1 MSSSEFL
8 PISMPNS
15 SAIPLEDC
23 KYRWCGKFTSPNAD
37 WIHMSRNLL
46 DYELMVVTEG
56 TLYIGNHEQDFCVT
70 EGEYLLMAPTVFQ
83 HGTQSSHCVFYW
95 VHFDFKDPISEPFV
109 TSESS
114 HPNLLPIYGK
124 LPSLDRIKIMMKQLQ
139 DSDRRYHN
147 GQLNDALCSAILAEI
162 YCQTISNSLTSFVSA
177 DGHEHLSKEQLLEEI
192 ATYIQWHVQENLL
205 VSQIADYFGY
215 NEKYLTTL
223 FKKHHGISL
232 KQYQLQTKMEHAK
245 ASLSETN
252 LSVSHIAY
260 SLGFADAHN
269 FSNAFH
275 KVTGLSPSEYRA
287 TYSKQNIFQV

>member
-1 MSSSEFL
+1 MGSIETTAKLQSILDVRSFCEC
-8 PISMPNS
+8 N
-15 SAIPLEDC
+15 
-23 KYRWCGKFTSPNAD
+23 YRWCGKFTSPSEE
-37 WIHMSRNLL
+37 WIHMSRNLM

-56 TLYIGNHEQDFCVT
+56 TLYIGNHEQDFCVNT
-70 EGEYLLMAPTVFQ
+70 GEYLLMPPTHFQ
-83 HGTQSSHCVFYW
+83 HGTHSSSCKFYW
-95 VHFDFKDPISEPFV
+95 VHFDLNCSQSIS
-109 TSESS
+109 SEVYS
-114 HPNLLPIYGK
+114 LPILGA

-147 GQLNDALCSAILAEI
+147 ASLNNHLCGAILAEL
-162 YCQTISNSLTSFVSA
+162 YCQMPSQHQHSYSPTGTNPGSA
-177 DGHEHLSKEQLLEEI
+177 STQIRKEQLLEEI
-192 ATYIQWHVQENLL
+192 ATYIHWHIQENLL

-223 FKKHHGISL
+223 FKKYHGVSL
-232 KQYQLQTKMEHAK
+232 KQYLLQTKMEHAK